1 MARKRADAAA
11 AAAEVKRDAA
21 RMRTLQQR
29 LHDEDRRAEEEKL
42 RKQRNFQSVLE
53 EQASLVR
60 ARKSAE
66 RVTMTFEERKMN
78 EGIIR
83 EFLEKPERKEEL
95 RSLM

>member
-1 MARKRADAAA
+1 
-11 AAAEVKRDAA
+11 
-21 RMRTLQQR
+21 MRTLQQR